1 MNLYIDTL
9 LFTSNI
15 VAPIFFTVFL
25 GYLLMRLRVIDQGFV
40 TVASR
45 LVFTI
50 TLPALV
56 FMSISRMDF
65 QATFNPQLLGYFVIV
80 TLIAFALLWAVSRRF
95 IQRPEDLGVFIQ
107 GAFRGNYGIV
117 GLPVSFNMFGDS
129 GLAQASLLLACVIPL
144 YNVLS
149 VLALTLPMQRQ
160 SGAGISLSQPLI
172 EIARN
177 PLIIAV
183 LLALPFSYFGWGLP
197 LVGNK
202 IGTYFANLTLPLAL
216 LAIGGSLNL
225 KSLRDT
231 SGESGWATIIKL
243 LIMPLILTL
252 GAWIY
257 GFQGQDIGILFVLFG
272 CPTAAAS
279 FIMAKGMG
287 GNAQLAANIVLTTTL
302 GSVLSLSLGIYL
314 LRIWNII

>member
-1 MNLYIDTL
+1 MNLYLDTL

-15 VAPIFFTVFL
+15 VAPIFFIVFL
-25 GYLLMRLRVIDQGFV
+25 GYLLMRLRVIDQNFV
-40 TVASR
+40 TTASK

-65 QATFNPQLLGYFVIV
+65 QAVFNPVLLGYFVIG
-80 TLIAFALLWAVSRRF
+80 TLITFTLLWQISKRF
-95 IQRPEDLGVFIQ
+95 IRRPEDLGVFIQ

-117 GLPVSFNMFGDS
+117 GLAVSFNMFGDS

-149 VLALTLPMQRQ
+149 VLALTLPMQQ
-160 SGAGISLSQPLI
+160 QGNGINISQPLI

-183 LLALPFSYFGWGLP
+183 VLALPFSYFGWGLP

-202 IGTYFANLTLPLAL
+202 IGNYFANLTLPLAL

-231 SGESGWATIIKL
+231 SGESSWATLIKL
-243 LIMPLILTL
+243 IIMPLILTA
-252 GAWIY
+252 GAWLY
-257 GFQGQDIGILFVLFG
+257 GFRGQDIGILFVLFG

-302 GSVLSLSLGIYL
+302 GSLLTLSGGIYL
-314 LRIWNII
+314 LRIWSVI

>member
-1 MNLYIDTL
+1 MNLYLDTL

-15 VAPIFFTVFL
+15 VAPIFFIVFL
-25 GYLLMRLRVIDQGFV
+25 GYLLKRLGVIDQAFV
-40 TVASR
+40 TTASK

-65 QATFNPQLLGYFVIV
+65 QAVFNPVLLSYFVIG
-80 TLIAFALLWAVSRRF
+80 TLLTFTLLWQISKRF
-95 IQRPEDLGVFIQ
+95 IHTPEDLGVFIQ

-117 GLPVSFNMFGDS
+117 GLAVSFNMFGES

-144 YNVLS
+144 YNILS
-149 VLALTLPMQRQ
+149 VLALSLPMQQQ
-160 SGAGISLSQPLI
+160 SGPSLSQPLL
-172 EIARN
+172 EIVRN

-197 LVGNK
+197 AVGSK
-202 IGTYFANLTLPLAL
+202 IGNYFAHLTLPLAL
-216 LAIGGSLNL
+216 LAIGGSLDL

-231 SGESGWATIIKL
+231 SGESGWATLIKL
-243 LIMPLILTL
+243 IIMPLILTS
-252 GAWIY
+252 GAWLW
-257 GFQGQDIGILFVLFG
+257 GFRDQDIGILFVLFG

-279 FIMAKGMG
+279 FIMAKAMRC
-287 GNAQLAANIVLTTTL
+287 NAQLAANIVLTTTL
-302 GSVLSLSLGIYL
+302 GSVITLSTGIYL
-314 LRIWNII
+314 LRIWDII